1 MKDKNLKC
9 IQNEIDFFIE
19 NSKTQNSLW
28 SKRLSSWVNRII
40 NKNGQLKI
48 DEINNFRKYSTFL
61 SETPHS
67 KKNFLLNTV
76 HNLVRSKGHYQSAF
90 HSLEN
95 YKNSSDQKYLTNIKM
110 SFVGNPGY
118 YVTNEG
124 IKFNER
130 YLRHLRNI
138 ENIEKYIIKNNSN
151 EIKNVLDIG
160 GGYSQFLEMMKR
172 KFDKLKFANV
182 DFYEQLIL
190 AYYYLLEN
198 FPGSKVCPMS
208 KILSCEY
215 IEETLINKFDFILI
229 PIECYHKIKPNVF
242 DLITNF
248 SSFGEMPRNIFLDY
262 LNSPQ
267 FKSAKYIYT
276 VNRLDSF
283 PTYNNNISIIDYIED
298 NINISYLN
306 VSPIWKHYYVS
317 NMSFLKPTKKSYNS
331 RNFELIYKNEYR

>member
-1 MKDKNLKC
+1 MEDKNLKC

-19 NSKTQNSLW
+19 KRKTQDSLW
-28 SKRLSSWVNRII
+28 SKRLVSWVNRII
-40 NKNGQLKI
+40 DKNGQLKI
-48 DEINNFRKYSTFL
+48 SEINNFRKYSIFL

-67 KKNFLLNTV
+67 KKNLFLNHV
-76 HNLVRSKGHYQSAF
+76 HKLIRGKGHFISAF

-95 YKNSSDQKYLTNIKM
+95 YKKSSDQKYLTNIKM
-110 SFVGNPGY
+110 SVVGNPGY
-118 YVTNEG
+118 YVTNKG

-138 ENIEKYIIKNNSN
+138 ENIEKYIINNNSN
-151 EIKNVLDIG
+151 EVKNVLDIG

-172 KFDKLKFANV
+172 RFDKLKFANV

-198 FPGSKVCPMS
+198 FPESKICPMS

-215 IEETLINKFDFILI
+215 IDETLINKFDFILI

-248 SSFGEMPRNIFLDY
+248 SSFGEMPRNVFLEY

-267 FKSAKYIYT
+267 FKSAKFVYT

-283 PTYNNNISIIDYIED
+283 PTYNNNISLIDYLEG
-298 NINISYLN
+298 NLNISYLS
-306 VSPIWKHYYVS
+306 VSPIWKHYFVS
-317 NMSFLKPTKKSYNS
+317 KMPFLKPTKKPYNS
-331 RNFELIYKNEYR
+331 RNFELILKNGNR